1 MGRTAAAS
9 RASLTG
15 AAGLGRLRGGKHDI
29 SMKNELLSGWRRDGA
44 RQPAHGA
51 EAATGAERRR
61 AGGFGGGGCAPGRR
75 AAGASE
81 QPGGALW
88 LVGLAT
94 LLLALAGCQTPTGPS
109 AAEDRLQDLQDLAST
124 VALPPQQ
131 AVKVLG
137 YWENSLGMR
146 FKPVAGTKV
155 LFCIWETRVQDYA
168 AYAAANSGV
177 DGSWKDPVYEEKPV
191 TPGPTHPVV
200 NVSWQD
206 AKAFCQWLTEKER
219 KDGKLSAGEAYRLPT
234 DAEWSWAVG
243 IGDREGSGTPEEKHR
258 NLKDVYPWGTQWPPP
273 NKAGNYDDYSGSKI
287 AGFHDGYERT
297 SPAGSFNA
305 NGQGLYDLGGNVWE
319 WCEDWYDSGQTAR
332 VLRGA
337 WCYNSNPVSLL
348 SSNRGNCA
356 PGNRGID
363 IGFRC
368 VLAGGSSP

>member
-1 MGRTAAAS
+1 
-9 RASLTG
+9 
-15 AAGLGRLRGGKHDI
+15 
-29 SMKNELLSGWRRDGA
+29 MKNELLSGWRRDGA
-44 RQPAHGA
+44 RQSAHVAGA
-51 EAATGAERRR
+51 ASGGERWRD
-61 AGGFGGGGCAPGRR
+61 GGFGGGGCAPGRR
-75 AAGASE
+75 AAGAPE
-81 QPGGALW
+81 QPGGSLW

-94 LLLALAGCQTPTGPS
+94 LLLALTGCQTPTGPS

-124 VALPPQQ
+124 VPEVASSILSLPPQQ

-177 DGSWKDPVYEEKPV
+177 DTSWKDPVWQGKPV
-191 TPGPTHPVV
+191 TPGPTHPVLE
-200 NVSWQD
+200 VSWED
-206 AKAFCQWLTEKER
+206 AQAFCQWLTEQER
-219 KDGKLSAGEAYRLPT
+219 KEGKLSTGEAYRLPT

-243 IGDREGSGTPEEKHR
+243 IGDREGSGTPQKKEGK
-258 NLKDVYPWGTQWPPP
+258 LKDVYPWGTQWPPP
-273 NKAGNYDDYSGSKI
+273 NKAGNYDDYSKYKI

-297 SPAGSFNA
+297 SPVGSFNA

-319 WCEDWYDSGQTAR
+319 WCEDWSDSGQAHR

-337 WCYNSNPVSLL
+337 SWLDDGPDYLL
-348 SSNRGNCA
+348 SSYRGGNAPVSRGNV
-356 PGNRGID
+356 

>member
-1 MGRTAAAS
+1 
-9 RASLTG
+9 
-15 AAGLGRLRGGKHDI
+15 
-29 SMKNELLSGWRRDGA
+29 MKNELLSGWRRDGA

-75 AAGASE
+75 AAGALE

-88 LVGLAT
+88 VVGLAA

-109 AAEDRLQDLQDLAST
+109 AAEDRLKDLQDLASAVSE
-124 VALPPQQ
+124 VAP
-131 AVKVLG
+131 VLRQKTLETQG

-177 DGSWKDPVYEEKPV
+177 DGRWKDPVWAGKPV

-200 NVSWQD
+200 EVSWDD

-219 KDGKLSAGEAYRLPT
+219 KDSKLSAGEEYRLPT

-243 IGDREGSGTPEEKHR
+243 IGDREGSGTPKEKDGK
-258 NLKDVYPWGTQWPPP
+258 LKDVYPWGTQWPPP
-273 NKAGNYDDYSGSKI
+273 NKAGNYRDLGEHKI
-287 AGFHDGYERT
+287 AGFHDGYEHT
-297 SPAGSFNA
+297 SPVGSFSA

-319 WCEDWYDSGQTAR
+319 WCEDWYSSGQIAR

-337 WCYNSNPVSLL
+337 SWINNSPDYLL
-348 SSNRGNCA
+348 SAYRYSYTPDYRLNNL
-356 PGNRGID
+356 
-363 IGFRC
+363 GFRC